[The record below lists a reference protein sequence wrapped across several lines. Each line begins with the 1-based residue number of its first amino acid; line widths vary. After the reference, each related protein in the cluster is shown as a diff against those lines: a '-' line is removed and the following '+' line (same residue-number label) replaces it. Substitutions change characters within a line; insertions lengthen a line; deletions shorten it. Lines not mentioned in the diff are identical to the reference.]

1 MSMSCLK
8 TFVLGH
14 TKNNLPI
21 MAYHFSQHAVK
32 TSNNPCIFIL
42 GGVHGDE
49 VEGVIAA
56 QGLIDILFVKKHT
69 PILYDMT
76 IVPILNFDGFLC
88 QKRVNASGV
97 DLNRNLPTKDWQA
110 VALKPKYH
118 PGTAPNSEPEN
129 QAMVDYIL
137 KLCPEFIIS
146 LHSWKPLLNVNG
158 DVKEIAKKIAQ
169 QTGYEIVEDIGYPTP
184 GSLGTYGQERNIPVL
199 TYEIERGLSTQEIL
213 RVHVPAIFDAL
224 TS

>member
-8 TFVLGH
+8 TFILGH
-14 TKNNLPI
+14 TNNKLPI
-21 MAYHFSQHAVK
+21 MAYHFSRQHAVK

-56 QGLIDILFVKKHT
+56 QGLIDILFVKKNI

-110 VALKPKYH
+110 TALKPKYQ
-118 PGTAPNSEPEN
+118 PGPAPNSEPEN

-184 GSLGTYGQERNIPVL
+184 GSLGTYGQEKNIPVL

-213 RVHVPAIFDAL
+213 RVHVPAIFGAFH
-224 TS
+224 